1 MDACLLCT
9 TLCAA
14 IGDIGRRVE
23 NGDFSLVF
31 MNPEALV
38 SSCRSKELFRTPMYQ
53 ANLVAVVVDEAHC
66 IEKW

>member
-1 MDACLLCT
+1 MSGQDVFVSLLTRAVESRSVMDACLLCT

-14 IGDIGRRVE
+14 IGDISRRVE

-38 SSCRSKELFRTPMYQ
+38 SSCR
-53 ANLVAVVVDEAHC
+53 
-66 IEKW
+66 